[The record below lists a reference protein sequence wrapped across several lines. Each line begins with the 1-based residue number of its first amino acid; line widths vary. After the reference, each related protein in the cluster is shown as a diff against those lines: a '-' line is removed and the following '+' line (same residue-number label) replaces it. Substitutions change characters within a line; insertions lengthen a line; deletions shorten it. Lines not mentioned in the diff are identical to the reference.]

1 MMHYLYCKNSGKE
14 FCIVFF
20 IVMLTSRHERKQ
32 YIHYLPFVK
41 KHIEHVIYIG
51 ANGLLLAGK
60 IILMI
65 NIFKVAN
72 VLEKTICAYR

>member
-1 MMHYLYCKNSGKE
+1 
-14 FCIVFF
+14 
-20 IVMLTSRHERKQ
+20 MLTSSRERKQ

-41 KHIEHVIYIG
+41 KHIVHVIYIG
-51 ANGLLLAGK
+51 ANGLLLAVK

-72 VLEKTICAYR
+72 VLEKTI